1 MNNSNK
7 IGIMYFIN
15 EEIGVF
21 LKKEKNVWGNFFVE
35 LQKSILK
42 LMALM
47 NNESTGNGILYLNF
61 NQDNGRSIEI

>member
-7 IGIMYFIN
+7 IGIIYFIN
-15 EEIGVF
+15 EEISVF

-35 LQKSILK
+35 LQKSIFK

>member
-35 LQKSILK
+35 LQKSIFK